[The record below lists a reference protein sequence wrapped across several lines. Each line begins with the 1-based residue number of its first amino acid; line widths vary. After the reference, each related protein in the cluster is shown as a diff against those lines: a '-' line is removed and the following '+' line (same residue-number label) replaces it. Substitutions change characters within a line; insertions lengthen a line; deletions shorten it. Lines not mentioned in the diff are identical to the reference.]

1 VGEVGDY
8 VTKSRRLLLQ
18 LKELRLPE
26 ESKSV
31 YTERLRSA
39 GLSVTELA
47 CIENIVN
54 FLEHVSKWE
63 REVQEKARSVDR
75 DTRDNLRQL
84 QDDMKKIREWLSVPR
99 TRLSEQQVR
108 ECSMEI
114 TRFDLLSSYHQL
126 HGKIKTTDYELPLLT
141 DEKKRR
147 FVVMLRQ
154 LSCGSPLSADKEKI
168 AREILQETQKC
179 MSGLGLTEQERVQ
192 IVKAM
197 AMGQGHW
204 FKCPNGRPT
213 DILEI
218 QLCVFE

>member
-1 VGEVGDY
+1 
-8 VTKSRRLLLQ
+8 
-18 LKELRLPE
+18 
-26 ESKSV
+26 
-31 YTERLRSA
+31 
-39 GLSVTELA
+39 
-47 CIENIVN
+47 
-54 FLEHVSKWE
+54 
-63 REVQEKARSVDR
+63 
-75 DTRDNLRQL
+75 
-84 QDDMKKIREWLSVPR
+84 MKKIKEWLSVPR

-126 HGKIKTTDYELPLLT
+126 HGKIKTTDHEQLT

-154 LSCGSPLSADKEKI
+154 LSCGSPLNADKEKS
-168 AREILQETQKC
+168 AREILQETQKS
-179 MSGLGLTEQERVQ
+179 MSGLGITEQERVQ
-192 IVKAM
+192 IVQAI